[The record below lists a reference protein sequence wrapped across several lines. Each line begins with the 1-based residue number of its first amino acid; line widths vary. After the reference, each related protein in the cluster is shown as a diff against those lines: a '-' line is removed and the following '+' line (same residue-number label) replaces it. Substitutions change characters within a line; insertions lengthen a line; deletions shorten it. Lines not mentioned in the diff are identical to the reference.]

1 LTEYSRP
8 YASVQYGN
16 GRRRYEVREDDR
28 GWFLYYD
35 LADWLQAERLV
46 KSAWYIP
53 TAMPADLAPYTVRQT
68 GRDWTDDIVPGD
80 QGALKGLRL
89 QHYIQDM
96 DYNVAS
102 DEAGSWEWSST
113 EPGDWPDGVDWPPAS
128 PPTDEGGWPGTAP
141 EDWPEEEAWPPSYSP
156 SVIWLGNACRYFYT
170 FSAECYD
177 PLGLVWRTIGDASKQ
192 SDNFEDYW
200 DFKKSA
206 DGLFVEM
213 IQKQSAYGTFLNNQP
228 ILTHIWCEQEYG
240 LCPNLWWA
248 FGVRRQATADDVDAF
263 LEDNPDILDEVDN
276 LLCTCFYFGGMDDT
290 NPHIPDDTTY
300 YKWMLLVPISG
311 KPVLCEGRPTAWSG
325 DGSDFEYSEWRYF
338 PVKLEGASLKDQTAK
353 SMATDGATYIV
364 GALGDNIVVSELG
377 SDDFAF
383 YRVPNAAQPIIP
395 SGGVHVTNFPGQ
407 CALWMAPV
415 KFDPGFFDGANEKSV
430 RLRVPEYQYPNYN
443 EPRIG
448 YYMYGWT
455 LRGWSSATETYR
467 WPDTRPAWWP
477 KFTLWPPKGPP
488 GVWPSTAPYDWPE
501 DEEWPPRY
509 VATVDNPV
517 PPPATVEIN
526 LPREVPDPVLD
537 YPSYVSGGGVYFD
550 HWAADAGTPP
560 QSFLW
565 KLSIEPIT
573 YNPPQTQTG
582 RTTLLTHTTPFI
594 QGVSLWQNATVT
606 DNGVDAPDFAAL
618 PTPHVLD
625 IHRGIGDMGGVDG
638 SYDLVVTNREEN
650 VGFNPATAI
659 RMGSTM
665 RVTVGAKMA
674 DGTLNSFTIGDF
686 VVAEKTFT
694 RKEAGFTLADYL
706 QMLALDKWTDGR
718 LNFRLW
724 TSKFAITW
732 LLNHCGFGEDWYD
745 LEDIGTYLTDISPQ
759 GTQWLIDPGEPIGQI
774 LAKIAYMGQEK
785 AAIWCDGFRIKTGCP
800 YCRTKRTAATL
811 FTHQNNGWNSS
822 GCRAAD
828 IARAGGEGVDR
839 TIIALASYDE
849 ASLIIAEGIDAE
861 ETGLRSSEF
870 ATRITIGGRD
880 EFGFG
885 IQQTLVNLLA
895 SPTDDEPTSAH
906 IGWNINHYQ
915 GEDNLK
921 TWTDLFSRA
930 LHVFNQIG
938 VRHLNLKRIVLPL
951 TATEDH
957 YMSKA
962 AAMLW
967 EGSVVKV
974 LGGRGVGSNGKL
986 FRVIQAAHNLQEMR
1000 TTLFVKEM
1008 VGPYG

>member
-1 LTEYSRP
+1 LAEYSRP

-16 GRRRYEVREDDR
+16 GRRRYEVRENDR

-35 LADWLQAERLV
+35 LVDQLKAERLTR
-46 KSAWYIP
+46 SAWYIP
-53 TAMPADLAPYTVRQT
+53 TAMPAELAPYTLRQT
-68 GRDWTDDIVPGD
+68 GGNWTNDIVPVD

-96 DYNVAS
+96 DYMMI
-102 DEAGSWEWSST
+102 GT
-113 EPGDWPDGVDWPPAS
+113 RGVDY
-128 PPTDEGGWPGTAP
+128 
-141 EDWPEEEAWPPSYSP
+141 PSGDLP
-156 SVIWLGNACRYFYT
+156 SRYVPACRYFYT
-170 FSAECYD
+170 FATQYRD
-177 PLGLVWRTIGDASKQ
+177 PVGGYWLTTEGGSKQ

-213 IQKQSAYGTFLNNQP
+213 IQKQSAYGTFLSNQP
-228 ILTHIWCEQEYG
+228 IRTLLWCTQRGG

-248 FGVRRQATADDVDAF
+248 FGVRRQATAGDVDEF
-263 LEDNPDILDEVDN
+263 LKDNPDILDDVDE
-276 LLCTCFYFGGMDDT
+276 LLCTAFYFGGMDDT
-290 NPHIPDDTTY
+290 NPHIPDNTTY
-300 YKWMLLVPISG
+300 YKWMLRVPISG
-311 KPVLCEGRPTAWSG
+311 KPTLYEGRPTAWSG
-325 DGSDFEYSEWRYF
+325 EGESMEYTEWRYF
-338 PVKLEGASLKDQTAK
+338 PVKLEGVALKEQSATSL
-353 SMATDGATYIV
+353 ATDGVTYIV
-364 GALGDNIVVSELG
+364 GVLGDNIVVCELG

-383 YRVPNAAQPIIP
+383 YRAANIAQPLIP

-415 KFDPGFFDGANEKSV
+415 KFDPGLFDGANEKFV

-448 YYMYGWT
+448 YYVYGWT

-467 WPDTRPAWWP
+467 WPDSRPAWWP

-526 LPREVPDPVLD
+526 MPREVPTPVLD
-537 YPSYVSGGGVYFD
+537 HPTYVSGGGVYFD
-550 HWAADAGTPP
+550 HWAADEGTPP

-573 YNPPQTQTG
+573 YNPPQID

-618 PTPHVLD
+618 PAPHVLD

-659 RMGSTM
+659 RMGATM
-665 RVTVGAKMA
+665 RVTVGARMS
-674 DGTLNSFTIGDF
+674 DGTLNSFPIGDF

-706 QMLALDKWTDGR
+706 QMLALEKWTDGR

-724 TSKFAITW
+724 TSKAAITW

-759 GTQWLIDPGEPIGQI
+759 GNQWLIEPGEPIGQI

-861 ETGLRSSEF
+861 ETGLRSSDF
-870 ATRITIGGRD
+870 ATRVTIGGRD

-885 IQQTLVNLLA
+885 LNYTLVNLTA
-895 SPTDDEPTSAH
+895 SPTDEDPTADY

-915 GEDNLK
+915 AEDNLK

-930 LHVFNQIG
+930 FHVFHQIG

-951 TATEDH
+951 TVTEDH
-957 YMSKA
+957 YMGKPA
-962 AAMLW
+962 KMLW
-967 EGSVVKV
+967 EGDVVKV
-974 LGGRGVGSNGKL
+974 LGGRGIGAHGKL
-986 FRVIQAAHNLQEMR
+986 FRVVQAAHNLQEMR